1 VLETQVFRRL
11 GGTRDIVPDARF
23 VAATHRDLEASVS
36 QGTFRLD
43 LFHRLDV
50 FRIRI
55 PPLRERREDVLPLA
69 RFFLAEFTARA
80 AKPIRTLAP
89 ETERRLLNYAYPG
102 NVRELRNVIERAVIL
117 ETGTTLA
124 PGSVLLRDD
133 DKPAPAAAA
142 AAPDLGGPT
151 GDPPSLEQVEKAYLL
166 QLLERAGG
174 NRTQV
179 ARWMGVSYPTV
190 MKKITDYGVDM
201 SRWKD

>member
-1 VLETQVFRRL
+1 
-11 GGTRDIVPDARF
+11 
-23 VAATHRDLEASVS
+23 
-36 QGTFRLD
+36 
-43 LFHRLDV
+43 
-50 FRIRI
+50 
-55 PPLRERREDVLPLA
+55 VLPLA

-80 AKPIRTLAP
+80 AKPIRALAP
-89 ETERRLLNYAYPG
+89 ETERRLLAYSYPG

-117 ETGTTLA
+117 ETGTTLS
-124 PGSVLLRDD
+124 PLSVLLREDE
-133 DKPAPAAAA
+133 KEKSAAAIGSA
-142 AAPDLGGPT
+142 VDLTVGT
-151 GDPPSLEQVEKAYLL
+151 GDPPSLEEVEKAYLL